1 LSNRP
6 HVSALPDTLHGLLE
20 ARATAWP
27 DREFLLEKE
36 RSWTFGVLDRH
47 ANQIAHFLQ
56 AKGIQSGDR
65 VVVLMSGCEAYLA
78 LWFAIS
84 KVGAVEVPINP
95 AYRGELLRH
104 LLATAEMKIAVVDS
118 AFRRDFD
125 VVNEGLS
132 TNAEVIDASHITHD
146 SEQVKRSSGAHL
158 AAPVSLT
165 RSDPACVIFTS
176 GTTGLSKGVVMS
188 HHHQLSF
195 GLFFAEIVIF
205 EEDDIAYNFLPF
217 FHIAAKFLTL
227 GAMLSGGRMVV
238 LPAFSRSRF
247 WEDVRQYKAT
257 LCVAV
262 GGLCHLLN
270 SAPEAPTDA
279 ENPLRLIYAVPVPW
293 EFKERFE
300 ARFGLKFV
308 EGFGGTESNLVAY
321 SRLDEDTPR
330 NSCGRVSPHFEMT
343 IRNERGDECEP
354 GQPGEFCIRP
364 RYADTT
370 MTGYLGLPEKTLEIM
385 KDYWFHTGD
394 RGWVDSNGYFFFM
407 DRLKDAIRRRGEN
420 ISSFE
425 VERLLNGHPAV
436 AECAVVP
443 VPSELGEEEIKAVVV
458 RREGT
463 ALEPEQLLRY
473 AAEAMPH
480 FMVPRFVEF
489 RTELPRTPTLKVRK
503 VELREQGI
511 TASTWDC
518 EKAGFRITRDGLRK
532 ISG

>member
-1 LSNRP
+1 MS
-6 HVSALPDTLHGLLE
+6 
-20 ARATAWP
+20 WP
-27 DREFLLEKE
+27 ERDFLLGRE
-36 RSWTFGVLDRH
+36 RRWTFGALNRH
-47 ANQIAHFLQ
+47 ANQVARFLRERDVRP
-56 AKGIQSGDR
+56 GDR
-65 VVVLMSGCEAYLA
+65 VVVVMPASEAYLA

-104 LLATAEMKIAVVDS
+104 LLLTAGMKLAIVDS

-125 VVNEGLS
+125 AVNQGLPVF
-132 TNAEVIDASHITHD
+132 AEVVDASH
-146 SEQVKRSSGAHL
+146 VVYGADQIEKL
-158 AAPVSLT
+158 SDTNLSVPAQPR

-188 HHHQLSF
+188 HRHQMSF
-195 GLFFAEIVIF
+195 GLFFAEIVGF
-205 EEDDIAYNFLPF
+205 REDDIAYNFLPF

-227 GAMLSGGRMVV
+227 GAMLSGGQMVL
-238 LPAFSRSRF
+238 LPVFSRSRF
-247 WEDVRQYKAT
+247 WDDVREYKAT

-270 SAPEAPTDA
+270 SAPETPADA
-279 ENPLRLIYAVPVPW
+279 DNSLRLIYAVPVPW
-293 EFKERFE
+293 EFKESFE
-300 ARFGLKFV
+300 NRFGLKFV

-343 IRNERGDECEP
+343 IRDERGDECEP
-354 GQPGEFCIRP
+354 GQPGEFCVRP
-364 RYADTT
+364 RHADTT
-370 MTGYLGLPEKTLEIM
+370 MTGYLGLPEKSLEIM

-394 RGWVDSNGYFFFM
+394 RGWVDGNGYFFFM

-425 VERLLNGHPAV
+425 VERLLNGHPDV

-443 VPSELGEEEIKAVVV
+443 VPSELGEEEIRAVVV
-458 RREGT
+458 CREGAT
-463 ALEPEQLLRY
+463 VDPEKLLRY
-473 AAEAMPH
+473 AAEVMPH
-480 FMVPRFVEF
+480 FMIPRFVEF
-489 RTELPRTPTLKVRK
+489 RAELPRTPTLKVRK

-511 TASTWDC
+511 TANTWDC